1 MKKRDVQVSSS
12 SEVSIDGGVTAET
25 GNKGESRKTCF

>member
-12 SEVSIDGGVTAET
+12 SEVSTDGGVTAET
-25 GNKGESRKTCF
+25 GNKGESRKTRF